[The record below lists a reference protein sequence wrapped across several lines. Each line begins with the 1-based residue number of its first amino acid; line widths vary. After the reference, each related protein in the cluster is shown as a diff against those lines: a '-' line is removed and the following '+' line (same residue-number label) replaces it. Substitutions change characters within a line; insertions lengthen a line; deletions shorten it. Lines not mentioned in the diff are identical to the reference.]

1 MRQLSRDFY
10 TKMKETLFTNF
21 STDNNYSFKHDIE
34 NIITNGICTK
44 TRARKNT

>member
-1 MRQLSRDFY
+1 MKQLSNK
-10 TKMKETLFTNF
+10 TKETVFTHF
-21 STDNNYSFKHDIE
+21 PTDNNYSFKHDIE